1 MPEAGNGDH
10 LGGDGESAAAQARST
25 LYPIYP
31 LLLVAGMALVFSG
44 NPATMIG
51 GVVLV
56 IGGLYGIIRIRRHRT
71 LDKALVNTLSCP
83 KCGRRIAASAP
94 VCPRCETRL

>member
-1 MPEAGNGDH
+1 MSEADH
-10 LGGDGESAAAQARST
+10 HGGDSESAAAQARLT

-31 LLLVAGMALVFSG
+31 LLLVAGMALVLSG

-56 IGGLYGIIRIRRHRT
+56 VGGFHGIIRILRHRT
-71 LDKALVNTLSCP
+71 LDKALVNTVSCP
-83 KCGRRIAASAP
+83 KCGRRIASSAP
-94 VCPRCETRL
+94 VCPHCETRL